1 MSFISILITRNEN
14 SKSDD
19 VIRIVPVVDDSTSF
33 EVSYTDVEDV
43 KKNKFMFKSNAHGV
57 RTYLNTTLNLL
68 AKDDVPFQRLQFNIP
83 AYPRIMVNMDKL
95 EDDEF
100 MDALWRAIDSVC
112 EDWPTQVTENVVN
125 THVPGGLSR
134 YDY

>member
-1 MSFISILITRNEN
+1 MSSISILITRNEN

-19 VIRIVPVVDDSTSF
+19 VIRIMPVVGDSTSF

-43 KKNKFMFKSNAHGV
+43 KKNKFLFKSNAYGV

-95 EDDEF
+95 EDEEF

-112 EDWPTQVTENVVN
+112 EDWPTEVTENVVN